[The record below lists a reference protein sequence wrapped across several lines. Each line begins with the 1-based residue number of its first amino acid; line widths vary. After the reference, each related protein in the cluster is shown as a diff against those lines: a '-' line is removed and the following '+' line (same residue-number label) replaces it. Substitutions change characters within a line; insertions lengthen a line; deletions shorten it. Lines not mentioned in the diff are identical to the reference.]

1 MLDEVVRTKFA
12 FVPGIEFSQV
22 FGDSGTSDM
31 KTKKR
36 HSIYVDDSHKIVGH
50 CDEVSARITGKALD

>member
-12 FVPGIEFSQV
+12 FVPRIEFLQV

-36 HSIYVDDSHKIVGH
+36 HSIYVHDSHKIVGH
-50 CDEVSARITGKALD
+50 CDEVSARITGKAFD